1 MGKKWVYLFT
11 EVAETEQLMGS
22 WDGVRSLLGGKGA
35 GLFDMVRAG
44 MPVPPGFTITT
55 EACNAFFDAGKQF
68 PEGMWDQALVAMKDV
83 EAKSGKGFGDAANP
97 LLVSVRSGAKFSMP
111 GMMDTVLNVGL
122 NDETIKGLAALTGN
136 ERFVHDAYRR
146 LIQMFGRIVK
156 GIDGVKF
163 EHILDKYKAQ
173 TAGGKDTDLTTAQL
187 KKVVA
192 DYKKLYKKE
201 LGEDFPQDPYEQ
213 LRQAVEAV
221 FQSWFGKR
229 ATDYRNFNKIPHD
242 LGTGVNVMTMVF
254 GNMGDDSGTG
264 VAFSRDPATGTR
276 ALYGEYLFNAQG
288 EDVVAGTR
296 TPKKIA
302 DLAKD
307 NPEVYQEFVEIV
319 DRLERHYRDMQ
330 DMEFTIE
337 RGKLYML
344 QTRTGKRTAK
354 SAVKVAVDMAN
365 EGLITREEA
374 INRVEPDQIN
384 RLLLPYFDDT
394 AKKAG
399 VRLAKGLNA
408 SPGAATG
415 LAIFDA
421 DTAEELGKAGK
432 SVILIRPET
441 NPDDVHGM
449 LVAKGILTQ
458 RGGATSHAA
467 VVARGLGLPC
477 VAGCEAIRVDSE
489 KKVLVVDGKT
499 VKEGEFVSIDGTT
512 GEVFAGQITT
522 VKPDLSK
529 EKELAELLAWADEI
543 RARDVRPA
551 YGSSPTK
558 GLQVWANADYP
569 KDARVARDFG
579 AQGIGLCRTEHM
591 FLQKERIPVVQ
602 QMILNAPQAQAAL
615 DKLAAAE
622 AELARRPDNKEAREA
637 AAEARKAVKA
647 SPAVKAY
654 QGALKRLLPMQRR
667 DFEGIFKVMDG
678 LPVIIRLIDPPLH
691 EFLQAGNE
699 NLEEEVADLKARIDV
714 LSKVKGYRP
723 NAKRGE
729 KSVKQMKELLA
740 EKEPFLQALKSME
753 EMNPMLGLRGIRL
766 GITYPGITEM
776 QVRAIIEAACN
787 QAQKGIVVKPEI
799 MIPLTGHIN
808 ELKVSQTALEAVA
821 KQVMEE
827 KGVQV
832 EYKFGTMIEI
842 PRAALT
848 AGQIAE
854 LAAFFSFG
862 TNDLTQ
868 MAFGYSRDDAE
879 GKFLLKYVENK
890 ILPENPFQ
898 VLDRAGVG
906 QLVKLAVTEG
916 RKTRPD
922 LEIGICGEHGGDPSS
937 IEFCHQSGLNYV
949 SCSPYRV
956 PVARLAAAQA
966 AIGTI
971 VRDK

>member
-1 MGKKWVYLFT
+1 MSKKWVYLFT
-11 EVAETEQLMGS
+11 EVAETERLMGS

-68 PEGMWDQALVAMKDV
+68 PEGLWEQALVAMKDV
-83 EAKSGKGFGDAANP
+83 EARAGKGFGDTANP
-97 LLVSVRSGAKFSMP
+97 LLISVRSGAKFSMP

-122 NDETIKGLAALTGN
+122 NDQTLKGLAALTGN
-136 ERFVHDAYRR
+136 ERFTYDAYRR

-173 TAGGKDTDLTTAQL
+173 TAGGKDTDLTTAHL

-201 LGEDFPQDPYEQ
+201 LGVDFPQDPYAQ
-213 LRQAVEAV
+213 LREAVEAV

-264 VAFSRDPATGTR
+264 VAFSRDPATGTKM
-276 ALYGEYLFNAQG
+276 LYGEYLFNAQG

-302 DLAKD
+302 ELAKD

-319 DRLERHYRDMQ
+319 NRLERHYRDMQ

-374 INRVEPDQIN
+374 INRVEPEQIN
-384 RLLLPYFDDT
+384 QLLLPRFDEA
-394 AKKAG
+394 AKKTG
-399 VRLAKGLNA
+399 VKLAKGLNA

-415 LAIFDA
+415 LAVFDA

-477 VAGCEAIRVDSE
+477 VAGCEAIRVDAE
-489 KKVLVVDGKT
+489 KKVLVADGKT
-499 VKEGEFVSIDGTT
+499 IKAGDFISIDGTT

-522 VKPDLSK
+522 IKPDLAK
-529 EKELAELLAWADEI
+529 EKELADLLAWADEI

-569 KDARVARDFG
+569 KDARVARNFG

-591 FLQKERIPVVQ
+591 FLEQARIPVVQ

-622 AELARRPDNKEAREA
+622 AELARRPDSKDAQQA

-647 SPAVKAY
+647 SPAVKTY
-654 QGALKRLLPMQRR
+654 QGALKKLLPMQRR
-667 DFEGIFKVMDG
+667 DFEGIFEVMDG

-691 EFLQAGNE
+691 EFLSAGNE
-699 NLEEEVADLKARIDV
+699 NLAEEVADLKAR
-714 LSKVKGYRP
+714 
-723 NAKRGE
+723 
-729 KSVKQMKELLA
+729 
-740 EKEPFLQALKSME
+740 
-753 EMNPMLGLRGIRL
+753 
-766 GITYPGITEM
+766 
-776 QVRAIIEAACN
+776 
-787 QAQKGIVVKPEI
+787 
-799 MIPLTGHIN
+799 
-808 ELKVSQTALEAVA
+808 
-821 KQVMEE
+821 
-827 KGVQV
+827 
-832 EYKFGTMIEI
+832 
-842 PRAALT
+842 
-848 AGQIAE
+848 
-854 LAAFFSFG
+854 
-862 TNDLTQ
+862 
-868 MAFGYSRDDAE
+868 
-879 GKFLLKYVENK
+879 
-890 ILPENPFQ
+890 
-898 VLDRAGVG
+898 
-906 QLVKLAVTEG
+906 
-916 RKTRPD
+916 
-922 LEIGICGEHGGDPSS
+922 
-937 IEFCHQSGLNYV
+937 
-949 SCSPYRV
+949 
-956 PVARLAAAQA
+956 
-966 AIGTI
+966 
-971 VRDK
+971 